1 MDFVKKITINYKI
14 LLFVKEFMKSN
25 EWRDGLEFSS
35 KGFFFLSF
43 DPEKNNPPPLLRP
56 LLMILLN
63 VFFSYFSAALRVMT
77 TTARNWRVGSLLKKR
92 DFKAYW
98 IIVLKG
104 I

>member
-35 KGFFFLSF
+35 KGFFFFLLTR
-43 DPEKNNPPPLLRP
+43 KKTIPPLLRP

>member
-35 KGFFFLSF
+35 KGFFFFLLTR
-43 DPEKNNPPPLLRP
+43 KKTIPPPLLRP

-63 VFFSYFSAALRVMT
+63 VFFFLFQCCAQSHDNNSQKLESGKLAK
-77 TTARNWRVGSLLKKR
+77 KKR
-92 DFKAYW
+92 F
-98 IIVLKG
+98 
-104 I
+104 

>member
-43 DPEKNNPPPLLRP
+43 DPEKNNLPPLP
-56 LLMILLN
+56 QAFVN
-63 VFFSYFSAALRVMT
+63 DFAKCFFFLFQCCVQR
-77 TTARNWRVGSLLKKR
+77 
-92 DFKAYW
+92 
-98 IIVLKG
+98 KG
-104 I
+104 EAC

>member
-43 DPEKNNPPPLLRP
+43 DPEKNNPPPPPQAFVNEFAKCFFFLISVLR
-56 LLMILLN
+56 
-63 VFFSYFSAALRVMT
+63 SES
-77 TTARNWRVGSLLKKR
+77 
-92 DFKAYW
+92 
-98 IIVLKG
+98 
-104 I
+104 